1 MLTPLNEIF
10 REKNVIG
17 DLTVFANPFGPVFRH
32 PDAPLPSTDMIQSV
46 GMLNRLVLG
55 RNHSFM

>member
-10 REKNVIG
+10 REKNAIG

-32 PDAPLPSTDMIQSV
+32 PDAPLPSTDMILICRYV
-46 GMLNRLVLG
+46 
-55 RNHSFM
+55 